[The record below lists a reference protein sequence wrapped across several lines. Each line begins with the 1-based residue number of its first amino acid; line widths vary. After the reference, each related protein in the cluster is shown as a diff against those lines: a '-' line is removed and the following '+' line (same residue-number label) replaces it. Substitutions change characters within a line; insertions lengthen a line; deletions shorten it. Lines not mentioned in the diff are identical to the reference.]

1 MKKISIVIPTFNEEA
16 NVPLLA
22 ERLTG
27 IMLSDKF
34 AAYDYEIIFIDN
46 DSQDNTRPL
55 IEALCRENIKI
66 KAVFN
71 AKNFGQMRS
80 PYYGLIQSSG
90 DAVILMCAD
99 FQDPPEMIPQL
110 VMEWEKGYKIVTAIK
125 KKSKENVLLYFM
137 RSVYYWLIKKI
148 SHADHIEHFTGFGLY
163 DASFIRVLRSLG
175 DPDPYLR
182 GIVAELGFQRK
193 EIAYEQQK
201 RRAGKSKNNW
211 YSLYDIG
218 MLGITS
224 HSKVPLRVAVFFG
237 FFLSGVS
244 LLVAIG
250 YLAAKL
256 LFWNTF
262 TLGLAPLVIGVFFL
276 GSVQLFFI
284 GLLGEYILNINT
296 RVLNRPLVVEE
307 RRINF

>member
-16 NVPLLA
+16 NVVLLA

-27 IMLSDKF
+27 IMLSERLTS
-34 AAYDYEIIFIDN
+34 YDYEIIFIDN
-46 DSQDNTRPL
+46 NSQDSTRPL
-55 IEALCRENIKI
+55 IETLCQQNVKI
-66 KAVFN
+66 KAIFN

-80 PYYGLIQSSG
+80 PYYGLMQSSG

-110 VMEWEKGYKIVTAIK
+110 VMEWEQGYKIVTAIK
-125 KKSKENVLLYFM
+125 KKSKENFIIYFI
-137 RSVYYWLIKKI
+137 RSLYYWLIEKI
-148 SHADHIEHFTGFGLY
+148 SHTDHIKHFTGFGLY
-163 DASFIRVLRSLG
+163 DSSFIKVLQNLK

-182 GIVAELGFQRK
+182 GIVAELGCQLK
-193 EIAYEQQK
+193 EIPYEQQK

-218 MLGITS
+218 MLGVTS
-224 HSKVPLRVAVFFG
+224 YSKIPLRVAVFFG

-250 YLAAKL
+250 YLGAKL

-262 TLGLAPLVIGVFFL
+262 VLGLAPLVIGVFFL